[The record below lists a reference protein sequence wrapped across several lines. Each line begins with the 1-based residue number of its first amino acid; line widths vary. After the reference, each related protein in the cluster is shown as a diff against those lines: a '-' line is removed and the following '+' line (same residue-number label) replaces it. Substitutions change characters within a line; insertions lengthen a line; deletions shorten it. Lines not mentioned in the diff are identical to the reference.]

1 MNKIDSLTDD
11 EVRQVSQLIEA
22 LDRSTLDFLQLD
34 AGGVKV
40 TISKGGAAMPVQS
53 FQPPAFAHA
62 APAPQSVAP
71 QAMAP
76 AIPAPAASL
85 APAATAKPKEQE
97 RARPD
102 DGSVEVTAPLMGRFY
117 SRPEPGSPPF
127 VTVGSQVEADT
138 AVGLIEVMKL
148 FNTVEA
154 GVRGT
159 IIEVCIPDSEFIEFG
174 TALFR
179 VRPSDSGAQSSHLRG
194 S

>member
-40 TISKGGAAMPVQS
+40 TISKGGAAMPAQS
-53 FQPPAFAHA
+53 FQPLAFAHA
-62 APAPQSVAP
+62 APVPQSVAP

-76 AIPAPAASL
+76 AIPAP

-159 IIEVCIPDSEFIEFG
+159 ITEVCIPDGEFIEFG

-179 VRPSDSGAQSSHLRG
+179 VRPSDSSAESSHLRG

>member
-40 TISKGGAAMPVQS
+40 TISKGGAAMPAQS

-62 APAPQSVAP
+62 APVPQSVAP

-76 AIPAPAASL
+76 AIPAPVASL
-85 APAATAKPKEQE
+85 APAATAKPTDQ
-97 RARPD
+97 APTRPD

-148 FNTVEA
+148 FNTVQA
-154 GVRGT
+154 GLRGT
-159 IIEVCIPDSEFIEFG
+159 ISEVCIPDGEFIEFG

-179 VRPSDSGAQSSHLRG
+179 VRPSDSGAQSNHLRA

>member
-40 TISKGGAAMPVQS
+40 TISKGGAAMPAQS
-53 FQPPAFAHA
+53 FQPPAVAHA
-62 APAPQSVAP
+62 APAPQPVAP
-71 QAMAP
+71 Q

-85 APAATAKPKEQE
+85 VPAATANPKEQE

-148 FNTVEA
+148 FNTVQA

-159 IIEVCIPDSEFIEFG
+159 IIEVCIPDNEFIEFG

-179 VRPSDSGAQSSHLRG
+179 VRPSDSGAESSHLRG